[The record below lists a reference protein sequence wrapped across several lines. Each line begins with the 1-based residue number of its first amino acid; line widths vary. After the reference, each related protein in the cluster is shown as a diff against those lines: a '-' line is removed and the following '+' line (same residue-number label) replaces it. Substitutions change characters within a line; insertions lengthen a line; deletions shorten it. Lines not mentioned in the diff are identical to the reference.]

1 MLNMFE
7 VIETN
12 NMIEH
17 EKLDVRTITMG
28 ISLLDCCG
36 SSLDALNEK
45 IYNKITATARE
56 LVSTGEAISRDFGV
70 PIVNK
75 RISVTPIA
83 LAGGCA
89 CKTPEDFVTIAK
101 TLDKAAK
108 EAGADYLGSGAVFGS
123 NTKPDASYMTY
134 ETLSAICRSV
144 DLPVAAIGGID
155 GGNIEKLKG
164 SGIAGAAVVS
174 GVWGKRDVEKAAREL
189 KKKAEALKEK
199 KQERE
204 KI

>member
-28 ISLLDCCG
+28 ISLLDCCD
-36 SSLDALNEK
+36 SDLETLNEK
-45 IYNKITATARE
+45 IYQKITATAKD

-83 LAGGCA
+83 LVGGAA
-89 CKTPEDFVTIAK
+89 CKTVEDFALIAR
-101 TLDKAAK
+101 TLDRVAK
-108 EAGADYLGSGAVFGS
+108 DVGVNFIEIGR
-123 NTKPDASYMTY
+123 AS
-134 ETLSAICRSV
+134 CR
-144 DLPVAAIGGID
+144 
-155 GGNIEKLKG
+155 
-164 SGIAGAAVVS
+164 
-174 GVWGKRDVEKAAREL
+174 
-189 KKKAEALKEK
+189 
-199 KQERE
+199 ERV
-204 KI
+204 